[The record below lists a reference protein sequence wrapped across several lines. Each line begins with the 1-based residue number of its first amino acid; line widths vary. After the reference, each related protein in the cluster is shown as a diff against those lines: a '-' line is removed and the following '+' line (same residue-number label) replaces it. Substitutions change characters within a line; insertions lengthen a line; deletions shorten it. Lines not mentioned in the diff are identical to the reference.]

1 MLIILACLAGVL
13 IGLTSNVVV
22 LLPLTLAGALAY
34 AFLSQGQ
41 GLGAAAAAILIP
53 AVSLQAGFMLGLTG
67 RDVVAQLKAKL
78 NMAQSK
84 RV

>member
-34 AFLSQGQ
+34 AFLTPGH
-41 GLGAAAAAILIP
+41 GLAAAAAAVLIP